1 MSATTDDQQPIET
14 RLFANGQADN
24 IQYERVKSYLEIGE
38 KDGKGFINP
47 TVFEN
52 VPIDSR
58 LMKEEVFRPVV
69 AINTFKTEE
78 KAIERAITS
87 EFGLYASIFTKD
99 MDLTV

>member
-1 MSATTDDQQPIET
+1 
-14 RLFANGQADN
+14 
-24 IQYERVKSYLEIGE
+24 
-38 KDGKGFINP
+38 
-47 TVFEN
+47 
-52 VPIDSR
+52 
-58 LMKEEVFRPVV
+58 MKEEVFRPVV